1 MKILNN
7 RKILL
12 KKFQIFNFKTNIIMK
27 FHIDLFVI
35 KKSKAT
41 ITLNSMFQIV
51 GIMKINERKINQ
63 RIYECRIWFNDLK
76 YIKTCFF

>member
-1 MKILNN
+1 
-7 RKILL
+7 
-12 KKFQIFNFKTNIIMK
+12 MK

-51 GIMKINERKINQ
+51 GIMNIMKINERKINQ

-76 YIKTCFF
+76 YIKTCCFLI